1 MSNPK
6 PVDLEL
12 KQAFAELQLKLIDTN
27 QRIKFTDMQIESLK
41 RTMLHKEITN
51 REMGNL
57 KTETPIF
64 EAVGRCFFVSTI
76 PKVRKSL
83 SEQIK
88 EVSVKIKTF
97 EDGKQKLE
105 TDYKSTENAVREL
118 VARKK

>member
-1 MSNPK
+1 MSK

-12 KQAFAELQLKLIDTN
+12 KQAFAELQLKMIDTN
-27 QRIKFTDMQIESLK
+27 QRIKFTDMQMESLK
-41 RTMLHKEITN
+41 RSMLHKEITN

-64 EAVGRCFFVSTI
+64 ESVGRCFFVSTI
-76 PKVRKSL
+76 PKVRKTL
-83 SEQIK
+83 TDQIK
-88 EVSVKIKTF
+88 EVSDKIKNF

-118 VARKK
+118 VARRKN